1 MPLVGP
7 AAALPIGSVINLAAR
22 SRSPATRAAVMRSWS
37 ENAHFDGAS
46 CLKCFLR
53 LFKRGLDNEPT
64 ALGLT

>member
-1 MPLVGP
+1 
-7 AAALPIGSVINLAAR
+7 
-22 SRSPATRAAVMRSWS
+22 MRSWS